1 MEPTIIIS
9 TKIGTY
15 YPLTVVVTYLLPYD
29 TIDTGA
35 NISPSARCR
44 MAADRMPFADDV
56 TALDA
61 AATWRSAI
69 QDGGMTSQSG
79 RVVTL
84 KLWSLPNARRARVVN
99 ALKGI

>member
-1 MEPTIIIS
+1 
-9 TKIGTY
+9 
-15 YPLTVVVTYLLPYD
+15 
-29 TIDTGA
+29 
-35 NISPSARCR
+35 

-56 TALDA
+56 TAFDA

-79 RVVTL
+79 RVVTP